1 MALPNYST
9 VADRLPLFWADHPDG
24 RIVTEL
30 LIDDGERVLIRA
42 AIYRHRD
49 DLVPTTVGFAE
60 EVRGSSRVNETS
72 AVENAETSAVGRAL
86 ANWKYQGAI
95 NRPSVEEMEKVER
108 YGRAPLGSAAKT
120 NPNDQGPTPAQL
132 KFLDR
137 LGYKGEVPATKAAA
151 MTLIDELKENER
163 KPVKGF

>member
-9 VADRLPLFWADHPDG
+9 VADRLPLFWADNPDG

-30 LIDDGERVLIRA
+30 LVDDGQRVLIRA

-60 EVRGSSRVNETS
+60 EIRGSSRVNETS

-86 ANWKYQGAI
+86 ANWKYQGAV
-95 NRPSVEEMEKVER
+95 NRPSVEEMAKVER
-108 YGRAPLGSAAKT
+108 ASLGSAAR
-120 NPNDQGPTPAQL
+120 PAGPQPPSTAQL

-137 LGYKGEVPATKAAA
+137 LGWTGDVPATKADATA
-151 MTLIDELKENER
+151 LIDRLKADER
-163 KPVKGF
+163 KPVE

>member
-9 VADRLPLFWADHPDG
+9 VADRLPLFWADNPDG

-30 LIDDGERVLIRA
+30 LVDDGERVLIRA

-95 NRPSVEEMEKVER
+95 NRPSVEEMAKVQ
-108 YGRAPLGSAAKT
+108 RAELGSAATRKP
-120 NPNDQGPTPAQL
+120 NPNGQGPTPAQL

-137 LGYKGEVPATKAAA
+137 LGYKGEVPESKAAA
-151 MTLIDELKENER
+151 MALIDELKENER
-163 KPVKGF
+163 KPIAGA

>member
-9 VADRLPLFWADHPDG
+9 VADRLPQFWTDNPDG

-30 LIDDGERVLIRA
+30 LVDDGTRVLIRA

-60 EVRGSSRVNETS
+60 EIRGSSRVNETS

-108 YGRAPLGSAAKT
+108 YGRAPLGSAAK
-120 NPNDQGPTPAQL
+120 PSGSEPPTVPQL
-132 KFLDR
+132 KALDR
-137 LGYKGEVPATKAAA
+137 LGYTGGVPASKREASD
-151 MTLIDELKENER
+151 LIDQLKQQER
-163 KPVKGF
+163 A

>member
-9 VADRLPLFWADHPDG
+9 VADRLPLFWADNPDG

-30 LIDDGERVLIRA
+30 LVDDGERVLMRA

-72 AVENAETSAVGRAL
+72 AVENAETSCVGRAL

-95 NRPSVEEMEKVER
+95 HRPSVEEMAKVER
-108 YGRAPLGSAAKT
+108 SGLGPVAKIVT
-120 NPNDQGPTPAQL
+120 GPPPPSPAQL

-137 LGYKGEVPATKAAA
+137 LGWTGEVPATKADATA
-151 MTLIDELKENER
+151 LIDRLKPAER
-163 KPVKGF
+163 KPS

>member
-9 VADRLPLFWADHPDG
+9 VADRLPLFWADNPDG

-30 LIDDGERVLIRA
+30 LVDDGERVLIRA

-60 EVRGSSRVNETS
+60 EIRGSSRVNETS

-95 NRPSVEEMEKVER
+95 NRPSVEEMGKVER
-108 YGRAPLGSAAKT
+108 AGLGSAAR
-120 NPNDQGPTPAQL
+120 PSSPQPPTPAQL

-137 LGYKGEVPATKAAA
+137 LGWTGEVPATKADATA
-151 MTLIDELKENER
+151 LIDRLKPAER
-163 KPVKGF
+163 KPA